1 MKKNFFAVLTSITLT
16 SCFGLYDYEIETI
29 VDDYEVLWI
38 DVHESRSLKK
48 GETLVP
54 AFVFATGYN
63 SKYIYSKRHP
73 LLENSKEK
81 INLKV
86 THYYIIERTKS
97 FFQDKP
103 VFGPFTKT
111 EFEKKCEELAIKKPE
126 FNLTFP
132 TEF

>member
-1 MKKNFFAVLTSITLT
+1 MKKFVFAVLTSITLT
-16 SCFGLYDYEIETI
+16 SCFGFHDYEIETI

-38 DVHESRSLKK
+38 DIHQSRSLKK
-48 GETLVP
+48 VETLVP

-63 SKYIYSKRHP
+63 SKYIYSKQHP
-73 LLENSKEK
+73 LLKNSKGK
-81 INLKV
+81 INLNI

-97 FFQDKP
+97 IFQDKP
-103 VFGPFTKT
+103 IFGPFNKM
-111 EFEKKCEELAIKKPE
+111 EFEKKCKELAIKKPE